1 MSDFKISNES
11 CQFKPKIS
19 TNLRDLSFICWQ
31 VWVSIDFFFFNGI
44 AIAHFALVSVREIKT
59 LMHYIFG
66 KRMFKRNSVL
76 IFFSCFIKM
85 LLNHTFLHKT
95 FSTIQIQKFADYDIL
110 CHSLH
115 RTLTIIWNADPV
127 HNLVIFTCT
136 IFSGI
141 KLMTAL

>member
-66 KRMFKRNSVL
+66 KRMFKSRLVL
-76 IFFSCFIKM
+76 IFFFRVSSKCYLITHFCTKRLVQIK
-85 LLNHTFLHKT
+85 
-95 FSTIQIQKFADYDIL
+95 KFADYNIL
-110 CHSLH
+110 CQSLH

-136 IFSGI
+136 SFSGI

>member
-44 AIAHFALVSVREIKT
+44 AIAHFALVSVKEIKT

-66 KRMFKRNSVL
+66 KRMFKSRLVL
-76 IFFSCFIKM
+76 IFFFRVSSKCYLITHFCTKRLVVYRSKS
-85 LLNHTFLHKT
+85 LLIIISYYN
-95 FSTIQIQKFADYDIL
+95 IL
-110 CHSLH
+110 CHSLN

-136 IFSGI
+136 IFFFRY
-141 KLMTAL
+141 

>member
-31 VWVSIDFFFFNGI
+31 VWVSIDFFFLQWHCYCAFCISQCQGNKNVD
-44 AIAHFALVSVREIKT
+44 AL
-59 LMHYIFG
+59 YIW
-66 KRMFKRNSVL
+66 KENVQKQISID
-76 IFFSCFIKM
+76 IFFRVSSKCYLITHFCTKR
-85 LLNHTFLHKT
+85 LV
-95 FSTIQIQKFADYDIL
+95 QIQKFADYNII

-127 HNLVIFTCT
+127 HNLVIFTST
-136 IFSGI
+136 ICSGI

>member
-31 VWVSIDFFFFNGI
+31 VRVSIDFFFFNGI
-44 AIAHFALVSVREIKT
+44 AIAHFALVSVREIKP

-66 KRMFKRNSVL
+66 KRMFKSRLVL
-76 IFFSCFIKM
+76 IFFFRVSSKCYLITHFCTKR
-85 LLNHTFLHKT
+85 LV
-95 FSTIQIQKFADYDIL
+95 QIQKFADYNIL
-110 CHSLH
+110 CQSLN
-115 RTLTIIWNADPV
+115 RTLTIIWNADLV

-136 IFSGI
+136 SFSGI

>member
-44 AIAHFALVSVREIKT
+44 AIAHFALVSVRDIKT

-66 KRMFKRNSVL
+66 KRMFKSRLVL
-76 IFFSCFIKM
+76 IFFFFRVSSKCYLITHFCTKR
-85 LLNHTFLHKT
+85 LV
-95 FSTIQIQKFADYDIL
+95 QIQKFADYNII

-127 HNLVIFTCT
+127 HNLVNFTCT
-136 IFSGI
+136 IFFRY
-141 KLMTAL
+141 

>member
-59 LMHYIFG
+59 LIQRECSKLVQYLFFFRVSSKCNLITHFCT
-66 KRMFKRNSVL
+66 KRLV
-76 IFFSCFIKM
+76 
-85 LLNHTFLHKT
+85 
-95 FSTIQIQKFADYDIL
+95 QIQKFADYNIL
-110 CHSLH
+110 CQSLN
-115 RTLTIIWNADPV
+115 RTLTIIWKSDPV

>member
-66 KRMFKRNSVL
+66 KRMFKSRLVFRVSSKCYL
-76 IFFSCFIKM
+76 ITHFCTKR
-85 LLNHTFLHKT
+85 LV
-95 FSTIQIQKFADYDIL
+95 QIQKFADYNIL

-127 HNLVIFTCT
+127 HKLVIFTCT
-136 IFSGI
+136 IFFRY
-141 KLMTAL
+141 